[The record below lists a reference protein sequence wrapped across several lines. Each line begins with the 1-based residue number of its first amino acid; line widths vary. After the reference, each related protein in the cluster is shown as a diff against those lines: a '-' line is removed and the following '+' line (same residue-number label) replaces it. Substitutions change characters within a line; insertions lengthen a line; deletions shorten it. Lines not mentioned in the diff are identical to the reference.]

1 MLKIA
6 ILGLG
11 DRGMNYGTLA
21 LAGTDAQITA
31 VCDKDPERV
40 CLAAEKFHLTKEQTF
55 LGSEAFFL
63 AGKLA
68 DALFICTQDRD
79 HYGHTIEAL
88 NLGYNV
94 MVEKPVSPNPAHLI
108 EIRDLAAEKG
118 LKVVVCHVLRYSL
131 FYQKINQLIKDGSIG
146 RPVLIRHSENIGYW
160 HYIHSYVRG
169 HWHREEETSP
179 MLMEKCCHDMDLL
192 YWWTNSRF
200 ASIYSQGDLTFY
212 NCILKL
218 FELDA
223 ALEIW

>member
-40 CLAAEKFHLTKEQTF
+40 RLAAEKFHLTKEQTF
-55 LGSEAFFL
+55 LGSEAFF
-63 AGKLA
+63 
-68 DALFICTQDRD
+68 
-79 HYGHTIEAL
+79 
-88 NLGYNV
+88 
-94 MVEKPVSPNPAHLI
+94 
-108 EIRDLAAEKG
+108 LAAEKG

-179 MLMEKCCHDMDLL
+179 MLMAKCCHDMDLL

-223 ALEIW
+223 ALGIW